1 VRLVPSSSIKAAEL
15 TSAVGAAVLGAGAAL
30 LLPIEWRAHA
40 PALLLTGAAVHG
52 AGMTL
57 KYRLEARLG
66 SPAWWQR
73 GLFAVCS
80 AGLGLLALWLWVSR
94 PVIG

>member
-1 VRLVPSSSIKAAEL
+1 MRLVPQGWIKAAEL

-40 PALLLTGAAVHG
+40 PVLLLAGAAVHG

-57 KYRLEARLG
+57 KYCLEARSG
-66 SPAWWQR
+66 APAWWAQ
-73 GLFAVCS
+73 GLFVLCW
-80 AGLGLLALWLWVSR
+80 AGLALLASRLWIAAAAGR
-94 PVIG
+94 

>member
-40 PALLLTGAAVHG
+40 PALLLAGVAVHG
-52 AGMTL
+52 VGMTL

-66 SPAWWQR
+66 APAWWER
-73 GLFAVCS
+73 GLFALCW
-80 AGLGLLALWLWVSR
+80 AGLGLLAFWLWISGPAIR
-94 PVIG
+94 